1 MQNKLVDDTALTD
14 QEKGFV
20 NTTSVPVL
28 KYLTNAQ
35 SMGMSATYLLQVS
48 DFIAQDLMIQYLQ
61 ELVKQAS
68 LSLAGKN
75 FPEEAAANYA
85 TTSFMRRDFSLT

>member
-28 KYLTNAQ
+28 KP
-35 SMGMSATYLLQVS
+35 
-48 DFIAQDLMIQYLQ
+48 D
-61 ELVKQAS
+61 
-68 LSLAGKN
+68 
-75 FPEEAAANYA
+75 
-85 TTSFMRRDFSLT
+85 

>member
-1 MQNKLVDDTALTD
+1 M
-14 QEKGFV
+14 

-48 DFIAQDLMIQYLQ
+48 DFIAQDLMIQYLRGTG
-61 ELVKQAS
+61 ET
-68 LSLAGKN
+68 GK
-75 FPEEAAANYA
+75 PV
-85 TTSFMRRDFSLT
+85 SGW